1 MKSIRDCSAEL
12 AKLKEA
18 LEGADAVVV
27 GAGSGLSA
35 SAGFDYAGP
44 RFEKYFADFIAKYH
58 FPDMYTAGFFAF
70 PTPSELW
77 AYWSR
82 HIFVN
87 RYMDAP
93 RPVYDELLK
102 LVKDKDYFVITT
114 NVDHCFQKAG
124 FDKERLFYT
133 QGDYG
138 LWQCSVPCHLKT
150 YDNKKTV
157 LRMVSEQQ
165 DMKVPTELVPHC
177 PICGAPV
184 TMNLRS
190 DDRFV
195 EDEGWHRASDRY
207 AAFIRKHD
215 KGRVLY
221 LELGVGGNTPGV
233 IKYPFWR
240 FTAANPESVYVC
252 LNQGEICAPKEIEAR
267 TIGVSCNIGSAL
279 KEILAV

>member
-70 PTPSELW
+70 PTPAELW

-87 RYMDAP
+87 CYMDAP

-165 DMKVPTELVPHC
+165 DMKVPAELVPHC
-177 PICGAPV
+177 PVCGAPM

-195 EDEGWHRASDRY
+195 EDEGWHSASDRY

-267 TIGVSCNIGSAL
+267 TIGVGCDIGSAL

>member
-1 MKSIRDCSAEL
+1 MESIRDCSAEIE
-12 AKLKEA
+12 KLKIA
-18 LEGADAVVV
+18 LERADTVVI
-27 GAGSGLSA
+27 GAGAGLSA

-44 RFEKYFADFIAKYH
+44 RFEKYFADFIARYH

-70 PTPSELW
+70 PTQEEHW

-82 HIFVN
+82 HICVN

-93 RPVYDELLK
+93 RPVYDDLLK

-177 PICGAPV
+177 PVCGAPM

-190 DDRFV
+190 DEKFV
-195 EDEGWHRASDRY
+195 EDEGWHKAADRY
-207 AAFIRKHD
+207 TDFIQKHD

-240 FTAANPESVYVC
+240 FAAANPEAVYIC
-252 LNQGEICAPKEIEAR
+252 LNQGDISAPKEIEAQ
-267 TIGVSCNIGSAL
+267 TIGISCDIGTVL

>member
-70 PTPSELW
+70 PTPEELW

-124 FDKERLFYT
+124 FDKGRLFYT

-157 LRMVSEQQ
+157 LRMVSEQH

-177 PICGAPV
+177 PVCGAPM

-240 FTAANPESVYVC
+240 FTAANPKSVYVC
-252 LNQGEICAPKEIEAR
+252 LNQGEICAPKEIEAQ
-267 TIGVSCNIGSAL
+267 TIGVSRDIGSAL